1 MKGQPPNIVPAPGP
15 GPIRRRIRTPDPDRL
30 VALPYRAADG
40 ASNMALDEAM
50 MDRARGGDACV
61 RFYGWEPPCL
71 SLGRNQPA
79 PERLL
84 GRSRSELAIGVDVV
98 RRPTGG
104 RSVFHGP
111 ELTYAFACPD
121 RAWGGPRRVYRR
133 VHRAIGT
140 ALGSLGVP
148 LDAGPGQ
155 ARRDAAE
162 AAGGRA
168 RGAGRVA
175 ASPLGGGI
183 RQGEALRPDLSAC
196 FRDPA
201 PGELTVGGRKLVG
214 SAQGRQGGAI
224 LQHGSI
230 LLSDRQELGELG
242 YAAGPRDAGPSSEP
256 PSRPGIGLDEV
267 LDELPSPADL
277 AEAVRRALAEELG
290 AALAPGTLPD
300 PPPRAAERYR
310 SPAWQWRA

>member
-1 MKGQPPNIVPAPGP
+1 MKGQPPDIVPAPGP

-50 MDRARGGDACV
+50 MVRARGGDACV

-148 LDAGPGQ
+148 LDAVPGQ
-155 ARRDAAE
+155 
-162 AAGGRA
+162 
-168 RGAGRVA
+168 VA
-175 ASPLGGGI
+175 ASAVAGGD
-183 RQGEALRPDLSAC
+183 RSREALRPDLSAC

-242 YAAGPRDAGPSSEP
+242 SAAGPRDAGPSSEP
-256 PSRPGIGLDEV
+256 PPRPGIGLDEV